1 MPKNPKPALR
11 ISNDRL
17 QQELLSVVTKSL
29 KPNKKQQDVK
39 ALQKVFLEE
48 KDLQNDKESNLYQ
61 LLQKAWKEKHLMSLK
76 NDR

>member
-17 QQELLSVVTKSL
+17 QQELLSVITKSL
-29 KPNKKQQDVK
+29 KPNKKQQNVK

-48 KDLQNDKESNLYQ
+48 KDLQNNKESNFYR

>member
-11 ISNDRL
+11 SSNDRL

-48 KDLQNDKESNLYQ
+48 KDLQNNKESNLYQ

>member
-1 MPKNPKPALR
+1 MPKNPKPASR

-39 ALQKVFLEE
+39 AFQKVFLEE